1 MRTDVHTKACVHV
14 FITMDGHAMV
24 QPTPGISLGSEK
36 QKTQNSLSESPE
48 NYVEW
53 KQPARK
59 GCVLSWKQQNHR
71 TGGRICGC

>member
-48 NYVEW
+48 NYVE
-53 KQPARK
+53 
-59 GCVLSWKQQNHR
+59 
-71 TGGRICGC
+71 